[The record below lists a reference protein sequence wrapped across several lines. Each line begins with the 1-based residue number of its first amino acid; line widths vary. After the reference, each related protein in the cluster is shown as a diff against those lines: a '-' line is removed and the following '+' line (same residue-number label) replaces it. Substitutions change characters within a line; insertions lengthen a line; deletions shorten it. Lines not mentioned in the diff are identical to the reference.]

1 MDRED
6 SQQKPVSTS
15 ACAYCG
21 GTLRSDQK
29 FCTNCGASNPNYVED
44 TPRRIFHPKT
54 IAELKE
60 YCAERGMPLLRMR
73 FFIGEDY
80 REPRAF
86 GIYQDGDRF
95 VVYKNKDNGNRAV
108 RYDGPDEAYAV
119 NELFQKLLSECHNRG
134 IYPDGRPTP
143 SASRSDP
150 QSQMSNGQALR
161 KGCGL
166 LILITLIISVLAGGV
181 LALFLGIG
189 NYRRHKDDGYYRYE
203 DQSLYYRSGSSVY
216 CLSETDDWWVPV
228 TYLPYDEATLFI
240 KKKEAANRSDIV
252 PFIQE
257 RAGYPST
264 GYYRL
269 PDGSFYYF
277 YGSIWFAYGGEEEGW
292 KELYGLPQCPA
303 GFKQDGAFLGWDH
316 DPAWNMPDVDDDF
329 YIATMKDWHS
339 RDGYYRFGDDIYY
352 YFGEHYD
359 RAENWYAYGEKGW
372 QSTEAPEGDYKAYNA
387 AFLSAEHDPAWG
399 VPKAED
405 SFAVATQSDWHSK
418 DGYYWFGDQLF
429 YYYGQS
435 YDSDNNW
442 YGYDDGDWVKTD
454 APEGSYDTAYEGENW
469 DSDWGTES
477 FTDSD
482 TWDDL
487 HPSYSSS
494 DSGSS
499 YDSWDSGSSYDSW
512 DSGSTDWSSDW

>member
-86 GIYQDGDRF
+86 GIFQDGDRF

-119 NELFQKLLSECHNRG
+119 NEIFQKLLSECHNRG
-134 IYPDGRPTP
+134 IYPDERPT
-143 SASRSDP
+143 SDGSRSNP
-150 QSQMSNGQALR
+150 HGQMTNGQALR

-166 LILITLIISVLAGGV
+166 LILITLIIGAVAGGI
-181 LALFLGIG
+181 LAMFLGIDRFRSHR
-189 NYRRHKDDGYYRYE
+189 NDGYYRYA
-203 DQSLYYRSGSSVY
+203 DQSLYYRDGNSIY
-216 CLSETDDWWVPV
+216 CRSEADDWWIPV
-228 TYLPYDEATLFI
+228 TSLPYEKEQTLFL
-240 KKKEAANRSDIV
+240 KKKEAANRNDIAS
-252 PFIQE
+252 FDGD
-257 RAGYPST
+257 RAGYPGT

-269 PDGSFYYF
+269 QDGTWYYYYGASWFSFDQTAGVWQEVY
-277 YGSIWFAYGGEEEGW
+277 S
-292 KELYGLPQCPA
+292 LPQCPA

-316 DPAWNMPDVDDDF
+316 DDAWTVPNVDENF
-329 YIATMKDWHS
+329 YIATLKDWHS

-359 RAENWYAYGEKGW
+359 RDENWFVYGKKGW
-372 QSTEAPEGDYKAYNA
+372 QSAAAPRKDYDAAYLGPEN
-387 AFLSAEHDPAWG
+387 DPAWG

-435 YDSDNNW
+435 YDTGDNW
-442 YGYDDGDWVKTD
+442 YGYDDGAWVKTE
-454 APEGSYDTAYEGENW
+454 APDGAYDSAYEGENW

-477 FTDSD
+477 FTDSG

-487 HPSYSSS
+487 HPSHS